1 MIKQTEKRKQN
12 LIKVFQMIKKREN
25 IVITDKP
32 THFSDTEIRL
42 MSELFVAKYENR
54 QLISSELAR
63 LLGVTRSA
71 VSQIVQKLEKEGMIV
86 RLPSPTD
93 KKIAFVELTNAAI
106 KTYQKDVDVCAQF
119 VGTLVEE
126 FGEERFDKMYE
137 LFVEFAD
144 LAKKKIN
151 G

>member
-1 MIKQTEKRKQN
+1 
-12 LIKVFQMIKKREN
+12 
-25 IVITDKP
+25 
-32 THFSDTEIRL
+32 
-42 MSELFVAKYENR
+42 
-54 QLISSELAR
+54 
-63 LLGVTRSA
+63 
-71 VSQIVQKLEKEGMIV
+71 MIV

>member
-1 MIKQTEKRKQN
+1 MKNNEKNKQN
-12 LIKVFQMIKKREN
+12 LVKIFQMIKEREN

-54 QLISSELAR
+54 RLISSELAR

-71 VSQIVQKLEKEGMIV
+71 ISQFVQKLEKEEMLV
-86 RLPSPTD
+86 RVPSSTD
-93 KKIAFVELTNAAI
+93 KKIAYVELTKKAI
-106 KTYQKDVDVCAQF
+106 KTYQKDVEVCTQF
-119 VGTLVEE
+119 VGRLVEE
-126 FGEERFDKMYE
+126 FGEEKFESMYE
-137 LFVEFAD
+137 LFMEFAN